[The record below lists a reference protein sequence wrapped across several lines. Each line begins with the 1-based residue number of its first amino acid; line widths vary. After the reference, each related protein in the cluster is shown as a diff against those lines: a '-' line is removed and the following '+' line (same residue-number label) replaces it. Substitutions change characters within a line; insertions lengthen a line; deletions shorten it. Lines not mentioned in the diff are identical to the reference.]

1 VARHDVSPSHEGTA
15 PRTPASGR
23 PRFAIAAI
31 DLDDTLV
38 GRDGAISAANAAAVA
53 RLVAMGTR
61 VLLASGRSHAN
72 MLPFHRQLG
81 LPAGPII
88 SAQGA
93 IVQESDSR
101 AVWFEIAIPAAEVA
115 EVTRDGRA
123 YGFAVQHYR
132 PAGIHAEIRTKWTEY
147 DQSRNAEPHR
157 YVEDLLTSGAT
168 GAVPD
173 DVAKVIWLGDPDP
186 IDAATAPAHAHFDAR
201 LVVTRTDPPYLEF
214 SAPNVTKA
222 TALAA
227 VARTLG
233 VAQAETLALGDG
245 NNDAAMLAWAGLGVA
260 MPHASPAALAAA
272 DRVAPDGDPETAL
285 ARAVAMVLDDAG

>member
-1 VARHDVSPSHEGTA
+1 
-15 PRTPASGR
+15 
-23 PRFAIAAI
+23 
-31 DLDDTLV
+31 
-38 GRDGAISAANAAAVA
+38 
-53 RLVAMGTR
+53 MGTR

-93 IVQESDSR
+93 IAQDSHSGK
-101 AVWFEIAIPAAEVA
+101 VWFEIAIPVAEVA
-115 EVTRDGRA
+115 EVTRDGLTH
-123 YGFAVQHYR
+123 GFAVQHYR
-132 PAGIHAEIRTKWTEY
+132 PSGIHTDRRTQWTEY

-157 YVEDLLTSGAT
+157 HVDDLLRSGEN

-173 DVAKVIWLGDPDP
+173 DVAKIIWLGDPDA
-186 IDAATAPAHAHFDAR
+186 INAATAPAHERYEPR

-227 VARTLG
+227 VAKTLG
-233 VAQAETLALGDG
+233 VARAETLAFGDG

-272 DRVAPDGDPETAL
+272 DQVGPDGDPETAF
-285 ARAVAMVLDDAG
+285 ARAVAMVLDQS